1 MNAQPTL
8 LPASPHRWV
17 IPTICAL
24 LCLALGTAS
33 GLLTASSIA
42 TWYAPLQKPPGTPPS
57 WVFGPVWT
65 ALYLMMGVGLGRLI
79 LRKNTRAVSTFL
91 AHFIL
96 NLAWTPVFFGAH
108 LPWAAL
114 AIIVT
119 MIFLLVLTI
128 RQSLSDPHRDPIAA
142 ALITPTLIWVCYAT
156 WLNAGIAWLN
166 R

>member
-8 LPASPHRWV
+8 LPASPHRWI
-17 IPTICAL
+17 IPTICAI

-79 LRKNTRAVSTFL
+79 
-91 AHFIL
+91 
-96 NLAWTPVFFGAH
+96 
-108 LPWAAL
+108 
-114 AIIVT
+114 
-119 MIFLLVLTI
+119 
-128 RQSLSDPHRDPIAA
+128 
-142 ALITPTLIWVCYAT
+142 
-156 WLNAGIAWLN
+156 
-166 R
+166 